1 MFFASKNRLAAALIG
16 CSVLAISAQSAM
28 AQILDEIQVQ
38 PDNFENAIRLQFNA
52 RIQFVRAVP
61 VGKTNSI
68 LVYFRVVQ
76 SDESEE
82 STSIQTLG
90 SKPFERLPG
99 VTVTYAP
106 QTAQIQK
113 LTLVIGK
120 DKVPPRVTVR
130 AGANGRSVII
140 IFGDKLI
147 KHQTG
152 LVSKRYAL
160 TLLSTESKNE
170 LGRVIPR
177 EFQEYEVFT
186 SQQTRDGMTLY
197 ELNLGY
203 FDTAVQAEQVRARLL
218 AQFPDAD
225 VIDLFKRREDTLKA
239 ASAKVEPT
247 FNLPE
252 APLPE
257 VEGQAATHMA
267 QAQEALKATNYELA
281 ITEFNRVLLLPP
293 NKHSQ
298 DAQELIGLARERN
311 GELAKAKA
319 EYDLYLKL
327 FPDGPGA
334 DRVRQQLAQL
344 KVPAPG
350 ARKVKVRDATVV
362 KTVTGNFSQF
372 YYGGQTQTQ
381 TAFNTATTP
390 GTSSLTSTDQ
400 SELRSSLDLKGLYRD
415 ADADQKLVFRGDDT
429 RSFIDTRPN
438 RSRVLSAF
446 YEYKGYQ
453 NGFSAKLGRQTPTS
467 GGVLGRF
474 DGALVG
480 YEFAPKWRA
489 NVVAGRPVDFP
500 SLGTDQTFW
509 GVSLDADELTE
520 RLRAKTYYFNQTA
533 DGIVDRRAV
542 GLELGMYD
550 ARGSVST
557 LLDYDISYGVL
568 NIGTLQSNWLSK
580 GGTSFSFGLDYR
592 RSPPL
597 TTSAALYNSAVT
609 GMTPIPTSIEQLLKT
624 DSEDQIR
631 TWAEE
636 ASAISESATAGFL
649 TPLSEKWQL
658 GGDFSWSRTGD
669 LPGQTLDDGT
679 VIPPTPAT
687 GNIYVYS
694 LRAIASGLLVTNDV
708 HVFSLSQNQGET
720 YHGELLVY
728 NNTTRLGRWTLEPS
742 LKYYQ
747 QQTDPSTDLTRWTP
761 GLHLAY
767 LWKDNLSL
775 EADYTFEHATTTS
788 LDTEDISQQ
797 HFFYAGYRWDI

>member
-16 CSVLAISAQSAM
+16 CSVLAISPQSAM
-28 AQILDEIQVQ
+28 AQILDEIQIQ

-61 VGKTNSI
+61 VGNTNSI

-76 SDESEE
+76 SDDQEE
-82 STSIQTLG
+82 STTIQTLR
-90 SKPFERLPG
+90 SKPFEQLPG

-120 DKVPPRVTVR
+120 DKVPPQVTVR

-140 IFGDKLI
+140 IFGDKLR

-160 TLLSTESKNE
+160 TLLSTESKDE

-203 FDTAVQAEQVRARLL
+203 FDTSEQAEQVRARLL
-218 AQFPDAD
+218 AQFPDAN
-225 VIDLFKRREDTLKA
+225 VIDLLKRREDTLKA
-239 ASAKVEPT
+239 ASAKAEPT

-257 VEGQAATHMA
+257 VEGQAAAFMA

-311 GELAKAKA
+311 GEWAKAKA

-381 TAFNTATTP
+381 TAFNTPTTP

-415 ADADQKLVFRGDDT
+415 ADADQKVVFRGDDT

-453 NGFSAKLGRQTPTS
+453 NGLSAKVGRQTPIS
-467 GGVLGRF
+467 GGALGRF
-474 DGALVG
+474 DGALLG

-489 NVVAGRPVDFP
+489 NVIAGMPVEFP
-500 SLGTDQTFW
+500 SLDTDQTFW

-520 RLRAKTYYFNQTA
+520 RLRAKTYYIDQTA
-533 DGIVDRRAV
+533 DGLVDRRAV
-542 GLELGMYD
+542 GLELGLYD

-568 NIGTLQSNWLSK
+568 NIGTLQSNWLSE
-580 GGTSFSFGLDYR
+580 GGTSLSFGLDYR

-609 GMTPIPTSIEQLLKT
+609 GMSPIPTSIEQLLQT

-649 TPLSEKWQL
+649 TPLSEIWQL

-694 LRAIASGLLVTNDV
+694 LRAIGSGLLTTNDV
-708 HVFSLSQNQGET
+708 HVFSLSLNNGDF
-720 YHGELLVY
+720 YHGELFVY

-747 QQTDPSTDLTRWTP
+747 QQSDPATDLARWTP
-761 GLHLAY
+761 ELHLTY

-775 EADYTFEHATTTS
+775 EADYTYEHSTTTS
-788 LDTEDISQQ
+788 PDSEDISQQ

>member
-16 CSVLAISAQSAM
+16 CSVLAISPQSAM
-28 AQILDEIQVQ
+28 AQILDEIQIQ

-76 SDESEE
+76 SDDQEE
-82 STSIQTLG
+82 STTIQTLR
-90 SKPFERLPG
+90 SKPFEQLPG

-120 DKVPPRVTVR
+120 DKVPPQVTVR

-140 IFGDKLI
+140 IFGDKLR

-177 EFQEYEVFT
+177 EFQDHEVFT

-203 FDTAVQAEQVRARLL
+203 FDTPEQAEQVRARLL
-218 AQFPDAD
+218 AQFPDAS
-225 VIDLFKRREDTLKA
+225 VIDLLKRREDTLKA
-239 ASAKVEPT
+239 ASAKAEPT

-257 VEGQAATHMA
+257 VEGQAAAFMA
-267 QAQEALKATNYELA
+267 KAQEALKATNYELA

-293 NKHSQ
+293 NKYSQ

-311 GELAKAKA
+311 GEWAKAKA

-381 TAFNTATTP
+381 TAFNTPTTP

-415 ADADQKLVFRGDDT
+415 ADADQKVVFRGDDT

-453 NGFSAKLGRQTPTS
+453 NGFSAKVGRQTPIS
-467 GGVLGRF
+467 GGALGRF
-474 DGALVG
+474 DGALLG

-489 NVVAGRPVDFP
+489 NVIAGMPVEFP
-500 SLGTDQTFW
+500 SLDTDQTFW

-520 RLRAKTYYFNQTA
+520 RLRAKTYYIDQTA
-533 DGIVDRRAV
+533 DGLVDRRAV
-542 GLELGMYD
+542 GLELGLYD
-550 ARGSVST
+550 ARGSVSS

-568 NIGTLQSNWLSK
+568 NIGTLQSNWLSE
-580 GGTSFSFGLDYR
+580 GGTSLSFGLDYR

-609 GMTPIPTSIEQLLKT
+609 GMSPIPTSIEQLLQT

-649 TPLSEKWQL
+649 TPLSEIWQL

-694 LRAIASGLLVTNDV
+694 LRAIGSGLLTTNDV
-708 HVFSLSQNQGET
+708 HVFSLSLNNGDF
-720 YHGELLVY
+720 YHGELFVY

-747 QQTDPSTDLTRWTP
+747 QQSDPDTDLARWTP
-761 GLHLAY
+761 ELHLTY

-775 EADYTFEHATTTS
+775 EADYTYEHSTTTS
-788 LDTEDISQQ
+788 PDSEDISQQ

>member
-1 MFFASKNRLAAALIG
+1 MFFASKKRLAAALIG
-16 CSVLAISAQSAM
+16 CSVLAISPQSAM

-82 STSIQTLG
+82 TTSIQTLS
-90 SKPFERLPG
+90 SKPFEQIPG

-120 DKVPPRVTVR
+120 DKVPPQVTVR

-140 IFGDKLI
+140 IFGDKLR

-160 TLLSTESKNE
+160 TLLSTGSKSE

-177 EFQEYEVFT
+177 EFQDYEVFT

-203 FDTAVQAEQVRARLL
+203 FDTPEQAEQVRARLL

-225 VIDLFKRREDTLKA
+225 VIDLLKRREDTLKA
-239 ASAKVEPT
+239 ASAKAEPT

-257 VEGQAATHMA
+257 VEGQAAVLMA
-267 QAQEALKATNYELA
+267 KAQEALKATNYELA

-293 NKHSQ
+293 NKYSQ

-311 GELAKAKA
+311 GEWAKAKA

-334 DRVRQQLAQL
+334 DRVRQQLSQL

-381 TAFNTATTP
+381 TAFNTPTTP

-415 ADADQKLVFRGDDT
+415 ADADQKVVFRGDDT

-453 NGFSAKLGRQTPTS
+453 NGFSAKVGRQTPIS
-467 GGVLGRF
+467 GGALGRF
-474 DGALVG
+474 DGALLG

-489 NVVAGRPVDFP
+489 NVIAGMPVEFP
-500 SLGTDQTFW
+500 SLDTDQTFW

-520 RLRAKTYYFNQTA
+520 RLRAKTYYIDQTA

-542 GLELGMYD
+542 GLELGLYD

-568 NIGTLQSNWLSK
+568 NIGTLQSNWLSE

-609 GMTPIPTSIEQLLKT
+609 GMSPIPTSIEQLLQT

-649 TPLSEKWQL
+649 TPLSEIWQL

-694 LRAIASGLLVTNDV
+694 LRAIGSGLLTTNDV
-708 HVFSLSQNQGET
+708 HVFSLSLNRGDY
-720 YHGELLVY
+720 YHGELFVY

-747 QQTDPSTDLTRWTP
+747 QQSDPDTDLARWTP
-761 GLHLAY
+761 ELHLTY

-775 EADYTFEHATTTS
+775 EADYTYEHSTTTS
-788 LDTEDISQQ
+788 PDTQDISQQ

>member
-1 MFFASKNRLAAALIG
+1 MTRRK
-16 CSVLAISAQSAM
+16 
-28 AQILDEIQVQ
+28 
-38 PDNFENAIRLQFNA
+38 A
-52 RIQFVRAVP
+52 R
-61 VGKTNSI
+61 
-68 LVYFRVVQ
+68 
-76 SDESEE
+76 
-82 STSIQTLG
+82 SIQTLR
-90 SKPFERLPG
+90 SKPFEQLPG

-120 DKVPPRVTVR
+120 DKVPPQVTVR
-130 AGANGRSVII
+130 AGANGRSMII
-140 IFGDKLI
+140 IFGDKLR

-177 EFQEYEVFT
+177 EFQDHEVFT

-203 FDTAVQAEQVRARLL
+203 FDTPEQAEQVRARLL
-218 AQFPDAD
+218 AQFPDAN
-225 VIDLFKRREDTLKA
+225 VIDLLKRREDTLKA
-239 ASAKVEPT
+239 ASAKAEPT

-257 VEGQAATHMA
+257 VEDQAAAFMA
-267 QAQEALKATNYELA
+267 KAQEALKATNYELA

-293 NKHSQ
+293 NKYSQ

-311 GELAKAKA
+311 GEWAKAKA

-381 TAFNTATTP
+381 TAFNTPTTP

-453 NGFSAKLGRQTPTS
+453 NGFSAKVGRQTPIS
-467 GGVLGRF
+467 GGALGRF
-474 DGALVG
+474 DGALLG

-489 NVVAGRPVDFP
+489 NVIAGMPVEFP
-500 SLGTDQTFW
+500 SLDTDQTFW

-520 RLRAKTYYFNQTA
+520 RLRAKTYYIDQTA

-542 GLELGMYD
+542 GLELGLYD

-557 LLDYDISYGVL
+557 PAGLRHQLRRAQHWHLAEQLAERGRNQPQLRAGLSPL
-568 NIGTLQSNWLSK
+568 ASAHNIGC
-580 GGTSFSFGLDYR
+580 
-592 RSPPL
+592 
-597 TTSAALYNSAVT
+597 
-609 GMTPIPTSIEQLLKT
+609 
-624 DSEDQIR
+624 
-631 TWAEE
+631 
-636 ASAISESATAGFL
+636 
-649 TPLSEKWQL
+649 
-658 GGDFSWSRTGD
+658 
-669 LPGQTLDDGT
+669 
-679 VIPPTPAT
+679 
-687 GNIYVYS
+687 
-694 LRAIASGLLVTNDV
+694 LV
-708 HVFSLSQNQGET
+708 
-720 YHGELLVY
+720 
-728 NNTTRLGRWTLEPS
+728 
-742 LKYYQ
+742 
-747 QQTDPSTDLTRWTP
+747 
-761 GLHLAY
+761 
-767 LWKDNLSL
+767 
-775 EADYTFEHATTTS
+775 
-788 LDTEDISQQ
+788 
-797 HFFYAGYRWDI
+797 